1 MKAVQSIVTPQAP
14 IRCAPHPTASLDTE
28 ALHGETVTIDQFE
41 NGFAHVVLGTDG
53 YKGWM
58 PSTCLGGMPD
68 VTHQVIVPHSF
79 VTAGAD
85 VKSRGIS
92 HLSLGARVHVCPF
105 PDDDGASPFVQ
116 IDFAGNPGFVPRVH
130 VNSLSVAC
138 DDWVAVAESLIGSPY
153 RWGGRAST
161 GLDCSA
167 LVQLSLAVAGKA
179 VPRDSRPQHDI
190 GQALHETDELQR
202 GDLVF
207 WAGHVGIMQDRDR
220 LLHANAY
227 HMAVA
232 SEPLAAAIGR
242 IAETAGPVTARR
254 RP

>member
-1 MKAVQSIVTPQAP
+1 MAAVQSVITPQAP
-14 IRCAPHPTASLDTE
+14 IIRAPHPTASLDTE
-28 ALHGETVTIDQFE
+28 ALYGETVTIDQFE
-41 NGFAHVVLGTDG
+41 NEFAHVVLATDG
-53 YKGWM
+53 YRGWM
-58 PSTCLGGMPD
+58 PSACLGAMPD

-85 VKSRGIS
+85 VKSAGIS
-92 HLSLGARVHVCPF
+92 HLSLGVRLHLYPRQDDGDKCPF
-105 PDDDGASPFVQ
+105 VEIEFNGANV
-116 IDFAGNPGFVPRVH
+116 FVPRSH
-130 VNSLSVAC
+130 ISPLSEVC

-153 RWGGRAST
+153 RWGGRSST

-167 LVQLSLAVAGKA
+167 LVQLSMAAAGMA
-179 VPRDSRPQHDI
+179 VPRDSGPQHDI
-190 GQALHETDELQR
+190 GQALDETETLQR

-207 WAGHVGIMQDRDR
+207 WAGHVGIMQDADR

-232 SEPLAAAIGR
+232 SEPLFVAIQR
-242 IAETAGPVTARR
+242 IAATAGPVIARR

>member
-1 MKAVQSIVTPQAP
+1 
-14 IRCAPHPTASLDTE
+14 
-28 ALHGETVTIDQFE
+28 
-41 NGFAHVVLGTDG
+41 VVLATDG

-58 PSTCLGGMPD
+58 PYACLGAMLD

-85 VKSRGIS
+85 VKSAGIS
-92 HLSLGARVHVCPF
+92 HLSLGVRLHLYPRQDDDDKCPF
-105 PDDDGASPFVQ
+105 VEIEFNGA
-116 IDFAGNPGFVPRVH
+116 NGFVPRSH
-130 VNSLSVAC
+130 ISPLSAVC

-153 RWGGRAST
+153 RWGGRSST

-167 LVQLSLAVAGKA
+167 LVQLSMAAAGMA
-179 VPRDSRPQHDI
+179 VPRDSGPQHDI
-190 GQALHETDELQR
+190 GQALDETETLQR

-207 WAGHVGIMQDRDR
+207 WAGHVGIMQDADR

-232 SEPLAAAIGR
+232 SEPLFVAIQR
-242 IAETAGPVTARR
+242 IAATAGPVTARR

>member
-1 MKAVQSIVTPQAP
+1 MAAIQSIVTPQAP
-14 IRCAPHPTASLDTE
+14 IRRAPHPTASLDTE
-28 ALHGETVTIDQFE
+28 ALYGETVTIDQFE
-41 NGFAHVVLGTDG
+41 NEFAHVVLATDG

-58 PSTCLGGMPD
+58 PSACLGAMPD

-85 VKSRGIS
+85 VKSAGIS
-92 HLSLGARVHVCPF
+92 HLSLGVRLHLYPRQDDDDKCPF
-105 PDDDGASPFVQ
+105 VEIEFNGA
-116 IDFAGNPGFVPRVH
+116 NGFVPRSH
-130 VNSLSVAC
+130 ISPLSAVC

-153 RWGGRAST
+153 RWGGRSST

-167 LVQLSLAVAGKA
+167 LVQLSMAAAGMA
-179 VPRDSRPQHDI
+179 VPRDSGPQHDI
-190 GQALHETDELQR
+190 GQALDETETLQR

-207 WAGHVGIMQDRDR
+207 WAGHVGIMQDAER

-232 SEPLAAAIGR
+232 SEPLFVAIQR
-242 IAETAGPVTARR
+242 IAATAGPVTARR

>member
-1 MKAVQSIVTPQAP
+1 MVAVQSIVTPQAP
-14 IRCAPHPTASLDTE
+14 IRRAPHPTASLDTE
-28 ALHGETVTIDQFE
+28 ALYGETVTIDQFE
-41 NGFAHVVLGTDG
+41 NEFAHVVLATDG

-58 PSTCLGGMPD
+58 PSACLGAMPD

-85 VKSRGIS
+85 VKSAGIS
-92 HLSLGARVHVCPF
+92 HLSLGVRLHLYPRQDDDDKCPF
-105 PDDDGASPFVQ
+105 VEIEFNGA
-116 IDFAGNPGFVPRVH
+116 NGFVPRSHISPLPAV
-130 VNSLSVAC
+130 C

-153 RWGGRAST
+153 RWGGRSST

-167 LVQLSLAVAGKA
+167 LVQLSMAAAGMA
-179 VPRDSRPQHDI
+179 VPRDSGPQNDI
-190 GQALHETDELQR
+190 GQALNETETLQR

-207 WAGHVGIMQDRDR
+207 WTGHVGIMQDADR

-232 SEPLAAAIGR
+232 SEPLFVAIQR
-242 IAETAGPVTARR
+242 IAATAGPVTARR
-254 RP
+254 RT

>member
-1 MKAVQSIVTPQAP
+1 MVALQSIVTPQAP

-28 ALHGETVTIDQFE
+28 ALYGETVTIDRFE
-41 NGFAHVVLGTDG
+41 NGFAHVELGTDG

-58 PSTCLGGMPD
+58 PSACLGGMPD
-68 VTHQVIVPHSF
+68 VTHQVIVPLSF

-85 VKSRGIS
+85 VKSHGIS
-92 HLSLGARVHVCPF
+92 HLSLGSRVHLCPF
-105 PDDDGASPFVQ
+105 PNDDGTSPFAQ
-116 IDFAGNPGFVPRVH
+116 IDFAGTSGFVPRVH
-130 VNSLSVAC
+130 ISSLSEVF

-179 VPRDSRPQHDI
+179 VPRDSGPQHDI

-207 WAGHVGIMQDRDR
+207 WAGHVGIMQDGDR
-220 LLHANAY
+220 LLHANAH

-242 IAETAGPVTARR
+242 IAATAGPVTARR